1 MCFKSRAFST
11 PSIKTLSLSRV
22 LTLKKVTSINT
33 NLFTLHRFQD
43 QDHGQGGPLHPP
55 ILHHHHRAQHCPD
68 RGSRVALPEVTNQK
82 SGILGATRTR
92 VRVQVGVHLWNYL
105 WTRSPSLDT
114 SKLILSF
121 HWSGTGI
128 WIAADSELQ
137 NAVSSRHG
145 SNIAYSIIASYSNI
159 AINTT
164 GVFIFGSFAIAKLSI
179 FLGSA
184 PSPRA

>member
-1 MCFKSRAFST
+1 M
-11 PSIKTLSLSRV
+11 
-22 LTLKKVTSINT
+22 
-33 NLFTLHRFQD
+33 
-43 QDHGQGGPLHPP
+43 
-55 ILHHHHRAQHCPD
+55 
-68 RGSRVALPEVTNQK
+68 ALPEVTNQK
-82 SGILGATRTR
+82 SRILGATRTR

-145 SNIAYSIIASYSNI
+145 SNIASYGIIACYINTFIANNIASYS
-159 AINTT
+159 TT
-164 GVFIFGSFAIAKLSI
+164 T
-179 FLGSA
+179 
-184 PSPRA
+184 